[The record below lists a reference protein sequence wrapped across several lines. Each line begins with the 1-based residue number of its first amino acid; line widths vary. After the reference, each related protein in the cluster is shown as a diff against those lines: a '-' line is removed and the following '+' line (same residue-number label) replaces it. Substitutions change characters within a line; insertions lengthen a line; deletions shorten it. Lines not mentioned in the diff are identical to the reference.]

1 MSTINVGQFNLM
13 RVDRKVDFGFYMDD
27 GGEGILLPK
36 RFVPSGLQ
44 IGDTISVFVYH
55 DSDNRLI
62 ATTQEP
68 FAVVGDIA
76 ALKVVEVTSQ
86 GAFLDWGLMKDLF
99 VPVSQQLSN
108 MRLGGKYLV
117 KLYLDKQTGRVAA
130 TEKIDNQIS
139 NDVLTVKEGE
149 KVKIQV
155 YRESEIGYVVIVNQV
170 HQGLV
175 YKNEVFTHLH
185 IGQFIDEAFVKKIRE
200 DNKLDIGLGKQ
211 GGEKLA
217 DDNQKIMSLLKS
229 HKGFLPYHDKS
240 APDDIYAFFGMSK
253 KAFNDFND
261 KLKVVAMAGSVKEGV
276 QEILRHSPDL
286 VFLDIQMPGL
296 DGLNVFKQLASK
308 PAVIFCSAYAEHAV
322 AAFELSA
329 VDYLLKPFS
338 AERFQQALFKA
349 CGKIIAA
356 ADRRR
361 SSRPA
366 VRCPSW
372 SEAQVRLRH
381 RADRYRRGTARRRP
395 SPTRR

>member
-27 GGEGILLPK
+27 GAEGILLPK

-44 IGDTISVFVYH
+44 VNDTISVFVYH

-76 ALKVVEVTSQ
+76 ALKVVAVTNQ
-86 GAFLDWGLMKDLF
+86 GAFMDWGLMKDLF
-99 VPVSQQLSN
+99 VPVSQQLSS

-149 KVKIQV
+149 KVKLQV
-155 YRESEIGYVVIVNQV
+155 YRESDIGYVVIVNQV

-185 IGQFIDEAFVKKIRE
+185 IGQMIDEGFVKKIRE
-200 DNKLDIGLGKQ
+200 DNKLDIGIGKQ
-211 GGEKLA
+211 GVEKL
-217 DDNQKIMSLLKS
+217 DDDQLKLIQLLKL

-240 APDDIYAFFGMSK
+240 SPEDIYAFFGISK
-253 KAFNDFND
+253 KAFKMN
-261 KLKVVAMAGSVKEGV
+261 VG
-276 QEILRHSPDL
+276 ILYKAKKITLEDGGIRLIPELPEAPATKASP
-286 VFLDIQMPGL
+286 
-296 DGLNVFKQLASK
+296 AS
-308 PAVIFCSAYAEHAV
+308 PEV
-322 AAFELSA
+322 
-329 VDYLLKPFS
+329 
-338 AERFQQALFKA
+338 
-349 CGKIIAA
+349 
-356 ADRRR
+356 
-361 SSRPA
+361 
-366 VRCPSW
+366 
-372 SEAQVRLRH
+372 
-381 RADRYRRGTARRRP
+381 
-395 SPTRR
+395 

>member
-1 MSTINVGQFNLM
+1 M

-86 GAFLDWGLMKDLF
+86 GAFLDWGLMKDVF
-99 VPVSQQLSN
+99 VPVSQQLST

-117 KLYLDKQTGRVAA
+117 KLYIDAQTGRVAA
-130 TEKIDNQIS
+130 TEKIDKQIN
-139 NDVLTVKEGE
+139 NDDLTVKEGE

-253 KAFNDFND
+253 KAFKMNVGMLY
-261 KLKVVAMAGSVKEGV
+261 KLKLISIEEDGIHLIPETK
-276 QEILRHSPDL
+276 
-286 VFLDIQMPGL
+286 LDT
-296 DGLNVFKQLASK
+296 
-308 PAVIFCSAYAEHAV
+308 AVEV
-322 AAFELSA
+322 L
-329 VDYLLKPFS
+329 
-338 AERFQQALFKA
+338 
-349 CGKIIAA
+349 
-356 ADRRR
+356 
-361 SSRPA
+361 
-366 VRCPSW
+366 
-372 SEAQVRLRH
+372 
-381 RADRYRRGTARRRP
+381 
-395 SPTRR
+395 PTT

>member
-44 IGDTISVFVYH
+44 IDDTISVFVYH

-86 GAFLDWGLMKDLF
+86 GAFLDWGLMKDVF
-99 VPVSQQLSN
+99 VPVSQQLST

-117 KLYLDKQTGRVAA
+117 KLYIDAQTGRVAA
-130 TEKIDNQIS
+130 TEKIDKQIS
-139 NDVLTVKEGE
+139 NDNLTVKEGE

-253 KAFNDFND
+253 KAFKMNVGMLY
-261 KLKVVAMAGSVKEGV
+261 KLKLISIE
-276 QEILRHSPDL
+276 E
-286 VFLDIQMPGL
+286 
-296 DGLNVFKQLASK
+296 DGIHLIPETK
-308 PAVIFCSAYAEHAV
+308 
-322 AAFELSA
+322 
-329 VDYLLKPFS
+329 VDTPV
-338 AERFQQALFKA
+338 EEV
-349 CGKIIAA
+349 
-356 ADRRR
+356 
-361 SSRPA
+361 P
-366 VRCPSW
+366 
-372 SEAQVRLRH
+372 
-381 RADRYRRGTARRRP
+381 TA
-395 SPTRR
+395 

>member
-1 MSTINVGQFNLM
+1 MSAINVGQFNLM

-44 IGDTISVFVYH
+44 IDDTISVFVYH

-86 GAFLDWGLMKDLF
+86 GAFLDWGLMKDVF
-99 VPVSQQLSN
+99 VPVSQQLST

-117 KLYLDKQTGRVAA
+117 KLYIDAQTGRVAA
-130 TEKIDNQIS
+130 TEKIDKQIS
-139 NDVLTVKEGE
+139 NDNLTVKEGE

-253 KAFNDFND
+253 KAFKMNVGMLY
-261 KLKVVAMAGSVKEGV
+261 KLKLISIEEDGIHLIPETK
-276 QEILRHSPDL
+276 
-286 VFLDIQMPGL
+286 LDT
-296 DGLNVFKQLASK
+296 
-308 PAVIFCSAYAEHAV
+308 PAEV
-322 AAFELSA
+322 L
-329 VDYLLKPFS
+329 
-338 AERFQQALFKA
+338 
-349 CGKIIAA
+349 
-356 ADRRR
+356 
-361 SSRPA
+361 
-366 VRCPSW
+366 
-372 SEAQVRLRH
+372 
-381 RADRYRRGTARRRP
+381 
-395 SPTRR
+395 PTT

>member
-27 GGEGILLPK
+27 GAEGILLPK

-44 IGDTISVFVYH
+44 VDDTISVFVYH

-76 ALKVVEVTSQ
+76 ALKVVAITNQ

-99 VPVSQQLSN
+99 VPVSQQLSS

-139 NDVLTVKEGE
+139 NDILTVKEGE
-149 KVKIQV
+149 KVKLQV
-155 YRESEIGYVVIVNQV
+155 YRESDIGYVVIVNQV

-185 IGQFIDEAFVKKIRE
+185 IGQMIDEGFVKKIRE
-200 DNKLDIGLGKQ
+200 DNKLDIGIGKQ
-211 GGEKLA
+211 GVEKL
-217 DDNQKIMSLLKS
+217 DDDQLKLIQLLKL

-240 APDDIYAFFGMSK
+240 SPEDIYAFFGISK
-253 KAFNDFND
+253 KAFKMNVGILYKAKKITIEDGGIR
-261 KLKVVAMAGSVKEGV
+261 LMPEAPATPET
-276 QEILRHSPDL
+276 QES
-286 VFLDIQMPGL
+286 
-296 DGLNVFKQLASK
+296 
-308 PAVIFCSAYAEHAV
+308 
-322 AAFELSA
+322 
-329 VDYLLKPFS
+329 
-338 AERFQQALFKA
+338 
-349 CGKIIAA
+349 
-356 ADRRR
+356 
-361 SSRPA
+361 
-366 VRCPSW
+366 
-372 SEAQVRLRH
+372 
-381 RADRYRRGTARRRP
+381 
-395 SPTRR
+395 

>member
-27 GGEGILLPK
+27 GAEGILLPK

-44 IGDTISVFVYH
+44 VDDTISVFVYH

-76 ALKVVEVTSQ
+76 ALKVVAITNQ

-99 VPVSQQLSN
+99 VPVSQQLSS

-139 NDVLTVKEGE
+139 NDILTVKEGE
-149 KVKIQV
+149 KVKLQV
-155 YRESEIGYVVIVNQV
+155 YRESDIGYVVIVNQV

-185 IGQFIDEAFVKKIRE
+185 IGQMIEEGFVKKIRE
-200 DNKLDIGLGKQ
+200 DNKLDIGIGKQ
-211 GGEKLA
+211 GVEKL
-217 DDNQKIMSLLKS
+217 DDDQVKLIQLLKL

-240 APDDIYAFFGMSK
+240 SPEDIYAFFGISK
-253 KAFNDFND
+253 KAFKMNVGILYKAKKITIEDGGIRLITEVLD
-261 KLKVVAMAGSVKEGV
+261 KPETSA
-276 QEILRHSPDL
+276 SP
-286 VFLDIQMPGL
+286 
-296 DGLNVFKQLASK
+296 K
-308 PAVIFCSAYAEHAV
+308 
-322 AAFELSA
+322 
-329 VDYLLKPFS
+329 
-338 AERFQQALFKA
+338 
-349 CGKIIAA
+349 
-356 ADRRR
+356 
-361 SSRPA
+361 SSE
-366 VRCPSW
+366 V
-372 SEAQVRLRH
+372 
-381 RADRYRRGTARRRP
+381 
-395 SPTRR
+395 

>member
-99 VPVSQQLSN
+99 VPVSQQLST

-117 KLYLDKQTGRVAA
+117 KLYIDAQTGRVAA
-130 TEKIDNQIS
+130 TEKIDKQIS
-139 NDVLTVKEGE
+139 NDNLTVKEGE

-155 YRESEIGYVVIVNQV
+155 YRESDIGYVVIVNQV

-253 KAFNDFND
+253 KAFKMNVGMLY
-261 KLKVVAMAGSVKEGV
+261 KLKLISIE
-276 QEILRHSPDL
+276 E
-286 VFLDIQMPGL
+286 
-296 DGLNVFKQLASK
+296 DGIHLI
-308 PAVIFCSAYAEHAV
+308 PE
-322 AAFELSA
+322 
-329 VDYLLKPFS
+329 
-338 AERFQQALFKA
+338 
-349 CGKIIAA
+349 
-356 ADRRR
+356 
-361 SSRPA
+361 
-366 VRCPSW
+366 
-372 SEAQVRLRH
+372 
-381 RADRYRRGTARRRP
+381 
-395 SPTRR
+395 

>member
-27 GGEGILLPK
+27 GAEGVLLPK

-44 IGDTISVFVYH
+44 VGDTISVFVYH

-76 ALKVVEVTSQ
+76 ALKVVALTKQ
-86 GAFLDWGLMKDLF
+86 GAFMDWGLMKDLF
-99 VPVSQQLSN
+99 VPVSQQLSS

-149 KVKIQV
+149 KVKLQV
-155 YRESEIGYVVIVNQV
+155 YRETDIGYVVIVNQV

-185 IGQFIDEAFVKKIRE
+185 IGQIIDEGFVKKIRE
-200 DNKLDIGLGKQ
+200 DNKLDIGIGKQ
-211 GGEKLA
+211 GVEKL
-217 DDNQKIMSLLKS
+217 DDDQLKLIQLLKL

-240 APDDIYAFFGMSK
+240 SPEDIYAFFGISK
-253 KAFNDFND
+253 KAFKMNVGMLY
-261 KLKVVAMAGSVKEGV
+261 KSKKITIEEGGIRLIP
-276 QEILRHSPDL
+276 ESTDTP
-286 VFLDIQMPGL
+286 
-296 DGLNVFKQLASK
+296 
-308 PAVIFCSAYAEHAV
+308 
-322 AAFELSA
+322 
-329 VDYLLKPFS
+329 
-338 AERFQQALFKA
+338 
-349 CGKIIAA
+349 
-356 ADRRR
+356 
-361 SSRPA
+361 
-366 VRCPSW
+366 
-372 SEAQVRLRH
+372 EAQ
-381 RADRYRRGTARRRP
+381 TK
-395 SPTRR
+395 

>member
-27 GGEGILLPK
+27 GAEGVLLPK

-44 IGDTISVFVYH
+44 VGDTISVFVYH

-76 ALKVVEVTSQ
+76 ALKVVDITGQ

-99 VPVSQQLSN
+99 VPVSQQLSS

-139 NDVLTVKEGE
+139 NDILTVKEGE
-149 KVKIQV
+149 KVKLQV
-155 YRESEIGYVVIVNQV
+155 YRESDIGYVVIVNQV

-185 IGQFIDEAFVKKIRE
+185 IGQMIDEGFVKKIRE
-200 DNKLDIGLGKQ
+200 DNKLDIGIGKQ
-211 GGEKLA
+211 GVEKL
-217 DDNQKIMSLLKS
+217 DDDQVKLIQLLKL

-240 APDDIYAFFGMSK
+240 SPEDIYAFFGISK
-253 KAFNDFND
+253 KAFKMNVGILY
-261 KLKVVAMAGSVKEGV
+261 KATKITLEEGGIRLIPEV
-276 QEILRHSPDL
+276 QEKPET
-286 VFLDIQMPGL
+286 
-296 DGLNVFKQLASK
+296 LAS
-308 PAVIFCSAYAEHAV
+308 PA
-322 AAFELSA
+322 
-329 VDYLLKPFS
+329 
-338 AERFQQALFKA
+338 
-349 CGKIIAA
+349 
-356 ADRRR
+356 
-361 SSRPA
+361 
-366 VRCPSW
+366 
-372 SEAQVRLRH
+372 
-381 RADRYRRGTARRRP
+381 
-395 SPTRR
+395 SPEV

>member
-44 IGDTISVFVYH
+44 IDDTISVFVYH

-86 GAFLDWGLMKDLF
+86 GAFLDWGLMKDVF
-99 VPVSQQLSN
+99 VPVSQQLST

-117 KLYLDKQTGRVAA
+117 KLYIDAQTGRVAA
-130 TEKIDNQIS
+130 TEKIDKQIS
-139 NDVLTVKEGE
+139 NDDLTVKEGE

-253 KAFNDFND
+253 KAFKMNVGMLY
-261 KLKVVAMAGSVKEGV
+261 KLKLISIE
-276 QEILRHSPDL
+276 E
-286 VFLDIQMPGL
+286 
-296 DGLNVFKQLASK
+296 DGIHLIPEATVDT
-308 PAVIFCSAYAEHAV
+308 PAEV
-322 AAFELSA
+322 L
-329 VDYLLKPFS
+329 
-338 AERFQQALFKA
+338 
-349 CGKIIAA
+349 
-356 ADRRR
+356 
-361 SSRPA
+361 
-366 VRCPSW
+366 
-372 SEAQVRLRH
+372 
-381 RADRYRRGTARRRP
+381 
-395 SPTRR
+395 PTP

>member
-86 GAFLDWGLMKDLF
+86 GAFLDWGLMKDVF
-99 VPVSQQLSN
+99 VPVSQQLST

-117 KLYLDKQTGRVAA
+117 KLYIDAQTGRVAA
-130 TEKIDNQIS
+130 TEKIDKQIS
-139 NDVLTVKEGE
+139 NDHLSVKEGE

-253 KAFNDFND
+253 KAFKMNVGMLY
-261 KLKVVAMAGSVKEGV
+261 KLKLISIEA
-276 QEILRHSPDL
+276 
-286 VFLDIQMPGL
+286 
-296 DGLNVFKQLASK
+296 DGIHLIPEAKIDT
-308 PAVIFCSAYAEHAV
+308 PAE
-322 AAFELSA
+322 
-329 VDYLLKPFS
+329 
-338 AERFQQALFKA
+338 AL
-349 CGKIIAA
+349 
-356 ADRRR
+356 
-361 SSRPA
+361 
-366 VRCPSW
+366 
-372 SEAQVRLRH
+372 
-381 RADRYRRGTARRRP
+381 
-395 SPTRR
+395 PTT

>member
-44 IGDTISVFVYH
+44 IDDTISVFVYH

-86 GAFLDWGLMKDLF
+86 GAFLDWGLMKDVF
-99 VPVSQQLSN
+99 VPVSQQLST

-117 KLYLDKQTGRVAA
+117 KLYIDAQTGRVAA
-130 TEKIDNQIS
+130 TEKIDKQIS
-139 NDVLTVKEGE
+139 NDILTVKEGE

-240 APDDIYAFFGMSK
+240 APDEIYAFFGMSK
-253 KAFNDFND
+253 KAFKMNVGMLY
-261 KLKVVAMAGSVKEGV
+261 KLKLISIEEDGIHLIPETK
-276 QEILRHSPDL
+276 
-286 VFLDIQMPGL
+286 LDTPVEVL
-296 DGLNVFKQLASK
+296 
-308 PAVIFCSAYAEHAV
+308 
-322 AAFELSA
+322 
-329 VDYLLKPFS
+329 
-338 AERFQQALFKA
+338 
-349 CGKIIAA
+349 
-356 ADRRR
+356 
-361 SSRPA
+361 
-366 VRCPSW
+366 
-372 SEAQVRLRH
+372 
-381 RADRYRRGTARRRP
+381 
-395 SPTRR
+395 PTT

>member
-1 MSTINVGQFNLM
+1 M

-27 GGEGILLPK
+27 GAEGILLPK

-99 VPVSQQLSN
+99 VPVSQQLST

-117 KLYLDKQTGRVAA
+117 KLYIDAQTGRVAA
-130 TEKIDNQIS
+130 TEKIDKQIS
-139 NDVLTVKEGE
+139 NDILTVKEGE

-217 DDNQKIMSLLKS
+217 DDNQKIISLLKS

-253 KAFNDFND
+253 KAFKMNVGMLY
-261 KLKVVAMAGSVKEGV
+261 KLKLITIEDDGIHLVPEAPVIAE
-276 QEILRHSPDL
+276 SP
-286 VFLDIQMPGL
+286 
-296 DGLNVFKQLASK
+296 
-308 PAVIFCSAYAEHAV
+308 
-322 AAFELSA
+322 
-329 VDYLLKPFS
+329 
-338 AERFQQALFKA
+338 
-349 CGKIIAA
+349 
-356 ADRRR
+356 AD
-361 SSRPA
+361 
-366 VRCPSW
+366 
-372 SEAQVRLRH
+372 
-381 RADRYRRGTARRRP
+381 
-395 SPTRR
+395 

>member
-1 MSTINVGQFNLM
+1 M

-68 FAVVGDIA
+68 FAIVGDIA

-99 VPVSQQLSN
+99 VPVSQQLST

-117 KLYLDKQTGRVAA
+117 KLYIDAQTGRVAA
-130 TEKIDNQIS
+130 TEKIDKQIS
-139 NDVLTVKEGE
+139 NELLTVKEGE
-149 KVKIQV
+149 KVRIQV

-229 HKGFLPYHDKS
+229 YKGFLPYHDKS

-253 KAFNDFND
+253 KAFKMNVGMLY
-261 KLKVVAMAGSVKEGV
+261 KLKLISIEEDGIHLIPEVKVETT
-276 QEILRHSPDL
+276 E
-286 VFLDIQMPGL
+286 
-296 DGLNVFKQLASK
+296 
-308 PAVIFCSAYAEHAV
+308 VIP
-322 AAFELSA
+322 
-329 VDYLLKPFS
+329 K
-338 AERFQQALFKA
+338 K
-349 CGKIIAA
+349 
-356 ADRRR
+356 
-361 SSRPA
+361 
-366 VRCPSW
+366 
-372 SEAQVRLRH
+372 
-381 RADRYRRGTARRRP
+381 
-395 SPTRR
+395 

>member
-44 IGDTISVFVYH
+44 IDDTISVFVYH

-86 GAFLDWGLMKDLF
+86 GAFLDWGLMKDVF
-99 VPVSQQLSN
+99 VPVSQQLST

-117 KLYLDKQTGRVAA
+117 KLYIDAQTGRVAA
-130 TEKIDNQIS
+130 TEKIDKQIS
-139 NDVLTVKEGE
+139 NDILTVKEGE

-240 APDDIYAFFGMSK
+240 APDEIYAFFGMSK
-253 KAFNDFND
+253 KAFKMNVGMLY
-261 KLKVVAMAGSVKEGV
+261 KLKLISIEA
-276 QEILRHSPDL
+276 
-286 VFLDIQMPGL
+286 
-296 DGLNVFKQLASK
+296 DGIHLIPEAKVDT
-308 PAVIFCSAYAEHAV
+308 PV
-322 AAFELSA
+322 ELK
-329 VDYLLKPFS
+329 L
-338 AERFQQALFKA
+338 
-349 CGKIIAA
+349 
-356 ADRRR
+356 
-361 SSRPA
+361 
-366 VRCPSW
+366 
-372 SEAQVRLRH
+372 
-381 RADRYRRGTARRRP
+381 
-395 SPTRR
+395 

>member
-27 GGEGILLPK
+27 GAEGILLPK

-44 IGDTISVFVYH
+44 VDDTISVFVYH

-76 ALKVVEVTSQ
+76 ALKVVDITGQ

-149 KVKIQV
+149 KVKLQV
-155 YRESEIGYVVIVNQV
+155 YRESDIGYVVIVNQV

-185 IGQFIDEAFVKKIRE
+185 IGQMIEEGFVKKIRE
-200 DNKLDIGLGKQ
+200 DNKLDIGIGKQ
-211 GGEKLA
+211 GVEKL
-217 DDNQKIMSLLKS
+217 DDDQVKLIQLLKL

-240 APDDIYAFFGMSK
+240 SPEDIYAFFGISK
-253 KAFNDFND
+253 KAFKMNVGMLY
-261 KLKVVAMAGSVKEGV
+261 KAKKITIEEGGIRLMPEATETKE
-276 QEILRHSPDL
+276 
-286 VFLDIQMPGL
+286 
-296 DGLNVFKQLASK
+296 A
-308 PAVIFCSAYAEHAV
+308 
-322 AAFELSA
+322 
-329 VDYLLKPFS
+329 
-338 AERFQQALFKA
+338 
-349 CGKIIAA
+349 
-356 ADRRR
+356 
-361 SSRPA
+361 
-366 VRCPSW
+366 
-372 SEAQVRLRH
+372 
-381 RADRYRRGTARRRP
+381 
-395 SPTRR
+395 

>member
-44 IGDTISVFVYH
+44 IDDTISVFVYH

-99 VPVSQQLSN
+99 VPVSQQLST

-117 KLYLDKQTGRVAA
+117 KLYIDAQTGRVAA
-130 TEKIDNQIS
+130 TEKIDKQIS
-139 NDVLTVKEGE
+139 NEDLTVKEGE

-253 KAFNDFND
+253 KAFKMNVGMLY
-261 KLKVVAMAGSVKEGV
+261 KLKLISIE
-276 QEILRHSPDL
+276 E
-286 VFLDIQMPGL
+286 
-296 DGLNVFKQLASK
+296 DGIHLIPEAKVDT
-308 PAVIFCSAYAEHAV
+308 PAEV
-322 AAFELSA
+322 L
-329 VDYLLKPFS
+329 
-338 AERFQQALFKA
+338 
-349 CGKIIAA
+349 
-356 ADRRR
+356 
-361 SSRPA
+361 
-366 VRCPSW
+366 
-372 SEAQVRLRH
+372 
-381 RADRYRRGTARRRP
+381 
-395 SPTRR
+395 PTT

>member
-27 GGEGILLPK
+27 GAEGILLPK

-44 IGDTISVFVYH
+44 VDDTISVFVYH

-76 ALKVVEVTSQ
+76 ALKVVAITNQ

-99 VPVSQQLSN
+99 VPVSQQLSS

-139 NDVLTVKEGE
+139 NDILTVKEGE
-149 KVKIQV
+149 KVKLQV
-155 YRESEIGYVVIVNQV
+155 YRESDIGYVVIVNQV

-185 IGQFIDEAFVKKIRE
+185 IGQMIDEGFVKKIRE
-200 DNKLDIGLGKQ
+200 DNKLDIGIGKQ
-211 GGEKLA
+211 GIEKL
-217 DDNQKIMSLLKS
+217 DDDQLKLIQLLKL

-240 APDDIYAFFGMSK
+240 SPEDIYAFFGISK
-253 KAFNDFND
+253 KAFKMNVGILYKAKKITIEDGGIR
-261 KLKVVAMAGSVKEGV
+261 LMPEAPATSET
-276 QEILRHSPDL
+276 QES
-286 VFLDIQMPGL
+286 
-296 DGLNVFKQLASK
+296 
-308 PAVIFCSAYAEHAV
+308 
-322 AAFELSA
+322 
-329 VDYLLKPFS
+329 
-338 AERFQQALFKA
+338 
-349 CGKIIAA
+349 
-356 ADRRR
+356 
-361 SSRPA
+361 
-366 VRCPSW
+366 
-372 SEAQVRLRH
+372 
-381 RADRYRRGTARRRP
+381 
-395 SPTRR
+395 

>member
-27 GGEGILLPK
+27 GAEGVLLPK

-44 IGDTISVFVYH
+44 VDDTISVFVYH

-76 ALKVVEVTSQ
+76 ALKVVDITGQ

-99 VPVSQQLSN
+99 VPVSQQLSS

-139 NDVLTVKEGE
+139 NDILTVKEGE
-149 KVKIQV
+149 KVKLQV
-155 YRESEIGYVVIVNQV
+155 YRESDIGYVVIVNQV

-185 IGQFIDEAFVKKIRE
+185 IGQMIDEGFVKKIRE
-200 DNKLDIGLGKQ
+200 DNKLDIGIGKQ
-211 GGEKLA
+211 GVEKL
-217 DDNQKIMSLLKS
+217 DDDQVKLIQLLKL

-240 APDDIYAFFGMSK
+240 SPEDIYAFFGISK
-253 KAFNDFND
+253 KAFKMN
-261 KLKVVAMAGSVKEGV
+261 VG
-276 QEILRHSPDL
+276 ILYKAKKITL
-286 VFLDIQMPGL
+286 E
-296 DGLNVFKQLASK
+296 DGGIRLIPEASEK
-308 PAVIFCSAYAEHAV
+308 PETPISSATPEV
-322 AAFELSA
+322 
-329 VDYLLKPFS
+329 
-338 AERFQQALFKA
+338 
-349 CGKIIAA
+349 
-356 ADRRR
+356 
-361 SSRPA
+361 
-366 VRCPSW
+366 
-372 SEAQVRLRH
+372 
-381 RADRYRRGTARRRP
+381 
-395 SPTRR
+395 

>member
-27 GGEGILLPK
+27 GAEGILLPK

-44 IGDTISVFVYH
+44 VDDTISVFVYH

-76 ALKVVEVTSQ
+76 ALKVVAITNQ

-99 VPVSQQLSN
+99 VPVSQQLSS

-149 KVKIQV
+149 KVKLQV
-155 YRESEIGYVVIVNQV
+155 YRESDIGYVVIVNQV

-185 IGQFIDEAFVKKIRE
+185 IGQMIEEGFVKKIRE
-200 DNKLDIGLGKQ
+200 DNKLDIGIGKQ
-211 GGEKLA
+211 GVEKL
-217 DDNQKIMSLLKS
+217 DDDQVKLIQLLKL

-240 APDDIYAFFGMSK
+240 SPEDIYAFFGISK
-253 KAFNDFND
+253 KAFKMN
-261 KLKVVAMAGSVKEGV
+261 VG
-276 QEILRHSPDL
+276 ILYKAKKITIEDGGIRL
-286 VFLDIQMPGL
+286 VPE
-296 DGLNVFKQLASK
+296 
-308 PAVIFCSAYAEHAV
+308 VIE
-322 AAFELSA
+322 
-329 VDYLLKPFS
+329 
-338 AERFQQALFKA
+338 QA
-349 CGKIIAA
+349 
-356 ADRRR
+356 
-361 SSRPA
+361 
-366 VRCPSW
+366 
-372 SEAQVRLRH
+372 
-381 RADRYRRGTARRRP
+381 
-395 SPTRR
+395 PTS

>member
-86 GAFLDWGLMKDLF
+86 GAFLDWGLMKDVF
-99 VPVSQQLSN
+99 VPVSQQLST

-117 KLYLDKQTGRVAA
+117 KLYIDAQTGRVAA
-130 TEKIDNQIS
+130 TEKIDKQIN
-139 NDVLTVKEGE
+139 NDDLTVKEGE

-253 KAFNDFND
+253 KAFKMNVGMLY
-261 KLKVVAMAGSVKEGV
+261 KLKLISIEA
-276 QEILRHSPDL
+276 
-286 VFLDIQMPGL
+286 
-296 DGLNVFKQLASK
+296 DGIHLI
-308 PAVIFCSAYAEHAV
+308 PE
-322 AAFELSA
+322 
-329 VDYLLKPFS
+329 
-338 AERFQQALFKA
+338 
-349 CGKIIAA
+349 
-356 ADRRR
+356 
-361 SSRPA
+361 
-366 VRCPSW
+366 
-372 SEAQVRLRH
+372 
-381 RADRYRRGTARRRP
+381 
-395 SPTRR
+395 

>member
-27 GGEGILLPK
+27 GAEGVLLPK

-44 IGDTISVFVYH
+44 VGDTISVFVYH

-76 ALKVVEVTSQ
+76 ALKVVALTKQ
-86 GAFLDWGLMKDLF
+86 GAFMDWGLMKDLF
-99 VPVSQQLSN
+99 VPVSQQLSS

-149 KVKIQV
+149 KVKLQV
-155 YRESEIGYVVIVNQV
+155 YRETDIGYVVIVNQV

-185 IGQFIDEAFVKKIRE
+185 IGQIIDEGFVKKIRE
-200 DNKLDIGLGKQ
+200 DNKLDIGIGKQ
-211 GGEKLA
+211 GVEKL
-217 DDNQKIMSLLKS
+217 DDDQLKLIQLLKL

-240 APDDIYAFFGMSK
+240 SPEDIYAFFGISK
-253 KAFNDFND
+253 KAFKMNVGMLY
-261 KLKVVAMAGSVKEGV
+261 KSKKITIEEGG
-276 QEILRHSPDL
+276 IR
-286 VFLDIQMPGL
+286 
-296 DGLNVFKQLASK
+296 
-308 PAVIFCSAYAEHAV
+308 
-322 AAFELSA
+322 
-329 VDYLLKPFS
+329 LLPES
-338 AERFQQALFKA
+338 T
-349 CGKIIAA
+349 
-356 ADRRR
+356 DT
-361 SSRPA
+361 P
-366 VRCPSW
+366 
-372 SEAQVRLRH
+372 EAQIK
-381 RADRYRRGTARRRP
+381 
-395 SPTRR
+395 

>member
-13 RVDRKVDFGFYMDD
+13 RVDRQVDFGFYMDD
-27 GGEGILLPK
+27 GAEGILLPK

-44 IGDTISVFVYH
+44 VDDTISVFVYH

-76 ALKVVEVTSQ
+76 ALKVVAITKQ

-99 VPVSQQLSN
+99 VPVSQQLSS

-139 NDVLTVKEGE
+139 NDILTVKEGE
-149 KVKIQV
+149 KVKLQV

-185 IGQFIDEAFVKKIRE
+185 IGQMIEEGFVKKIRE
-200 DNKLDIGLGKQ
+200 DNKLDIGIGKQ
-211 GGEKLA
+211 GVEKL
-217 DDNQKIMSLLKS
+217 DDDQVKLIQLLKL

-240 APDDIYAFFGMSK
+240 SPEDIYAFFGISK
-253 KAFNDFND
+253 KAFKMN
-261 KLKVVAMAGSVKEGV
+261 VG
-276 QEILRHSPDL
+276 ILYKAKKITIEDGGIRL
-286 VFLDIQMPGL
+286 VPE
-296 DGLNVFKQLASK
+296 
-308 PAVIFCSAYAEHAV
+308 VIE
-322 AAFELSA
+322 
-329 VDYLLKPFS
+329 
-338 AERFQQALFKA
+338 QA
-349 CGKIIAA
+349 
-356 ADRRR
+356 
-361 SSRPA
+361 
-366 VRCPSW
+366 
-372 SEAQVRLRH
+372 
-381 RADRYRRGTARRRP
+381 
-395 SPTRR
+395 PTS